1 MNLKF
6 SSIVFMILYRFFY
19 CVGQDTDYDLS
30 HRLEKEKSKET
41 DVDEKTCIEK
51 YYECLLSSNFTKERY
66 SEAAKECC
74 VKTLNDSQTV
84 WLFTFSYCINVLN
97 SGDSLMCHEKVGVE
111 CSIQINSYFQE
122 RFPYYLVFKEEVF
135 NKIEPRPTSPDEC
148 DDSFII
154 KYGNFLKQQCENA
167 SLANLG
173 TECKILNLFI

>member
-51 YYECLLSSNFTKERY
+51 YYECLLSSNFTKER
-66 SEAAKECC
+66 
-74 VKTLNDSQTV
+74 
-84 WLFTFSYCINVLN
+84 TFSYCINVLN